1 MQQFKNVFLLF
12 LPSEIEKRSIA
23 FFRLTGNLHLRRM
36 EKIKSMINSF
46 TSFALKVSLHMP
58 KIHHRQKCQAN
69 MLRKFAHPAI
79 LRFTCLTTFTA
90 NIKYRIDS
98 RAVKC
103 WIMKLLT
110 FQTGLPMWKTRRMW
124 HFVQFK
130 VDRLRA
136 YHTTYIFNIE
146 NDRMIF

>member
-1 MQQFKNVFLLF
+1 MLGKY
-12 LPSEIEKRSIA
+12 A
-23 FFRLTGNLHLRRM
+23 
-36 EKIKSMINSF
+36 EKIC
-46 TSFALKVSLHMP
+46 TPGYFALH
-58 KIHHRQKCQAN
+58 
-69 MLRKFAHPAI
+69 
-79 LRFTCLTTFTA
+79 LTTFTA

-146 NDRMIF
+146 NDGMIF